1 MPIMKVKTADGS
13 WQKIAGANLGGAAP
27 QIPGDWA
34 QSDVNAPDYIKNRTH
49 YAGEKTELTIF
60 DEEIFLMKL
69 PYVDW
74 DDSVNFPFREAYEDY
89 PDLVYHIAFD
99 GQIYDSKLTYMYY
112 YPQDSYIAILGNASI
127 LGFNVEDNGIPC
139 ALMFN
144 LGYSGSNS
152 WADLAVITKEPISSI
167 LTLTVTPPAEEIPE
181 GEVADDEVII
191 DAWEIDCLA
200 TPDEEDWYDYGYELY
215 PMKNLIEEVGKEY
228 TIIFDGEE
236 YKLISEVS
244 DDGNYYLGDY
254 FAESPATM
262 KYPFFIIA
270 NYYDE
275 YEVIYVREI
284 GKTHTIEIN
293 TSEYAAPATILP
305 LNNYEFVPTTFPMAD
320 MPSYLF
326 GYRAVEHLGNF
337 FHKAPVNVTFDGLTE
352 PAVVM
357 SDEGIT
363 LYGPAQKEDEEPNP
377 IGLSLNSDY
386 IVMNGE
392 GMNTVISM
400 KASVTVQ
407 LDEVLEDNSY
417 LNIIPEQLID
427 VSLGIGNVPA
437 YTTVLEDFDFV
448 LKEDTLYRVKW
459 NGREYFPRA
468 RLIDNVIM
476 MGNNA
481 PLNGKTEM
489 PFNFSYSE
497 DDEFVMMAYLPAD
510 EDKQTHQVGIEAYK
524 SSLKKLDAKYLP
536 IATATQ
542 AGAVKAIPGYHSHSR
557 VVYADETGLLT
568 SALPETRVTDGTNNV
583 YLNDEYNVLRFKSEN
598 DSVHVKNENG
608 DCVVTIDS
616 VASWNDLTD
625 KPFEVTGD
633 LTVVEWDGVI
643 GSQDKVVMGEDPAS
657 TTAPVL
663 VKVSSLMP
671 TAEEIKT
678 LQTVKMSQNGEI
690 VTQAAADF
698 PENWWEN
705 SQFFTIFNDGISY
718 VLSDSLIVAHN
729 TELTTG
735 EGDSLNTITV
745 PSTGIYF
752 MHGRE
757 TIPMIVLGITYGTQE
772 ITYLDE
778 KFIPD
783 SIARVSDVEKAF
795 SAMDNDFDEMA
806 SQVEANT
813 NAINALTNGADP
825 DTIDGVN
832 DLIQYVAEHGTEVTG
847 MKEDIKAN
855 ADAIAA
861 IPEAIPVPATA
872 AVGQMIVVKAIDENG
887 KPTEWE
893 VVDVPSA
900 PVTSVNGLTGEV
912 QLTIPEVKEY
922 TVNGVTADE
931 SGNITIDIPVVKN
944 ITVNNVAADENGN
957 ISIDIPEAFSGNY
970 NDLTNKPVAAAV
982 ADAASE
988 NVTAAEFNALLAA
1001 LRAAGLL
1008 EASASE

>member
-1 MPIMKVKTADGS
+1 M
-13 WQKIAGANLGGAAP
+13 
-27 QIPGDWA
+27 
-34 QSDVNAPDYIKNRTH
+34 NAPDYIKNRTH

-60 DEEIFLMKL
+60 DEEIFLMNL

-74 DDSVNFPFREAYEDY
+74 AGSVSFPLDEIYEQY
-89 PDLVYHIAFD
+89 PDLEYHIAFN
-99 GQIYDSKLTYMYY
+99 GQIYDSKAIFMYY
-112 YPQDSYIAILGNASI
+112 QPWDSYIGILGNASI
-127 LGFNVEDNGIPC
+127 LGVNVEDNGIPC
-139 ALMFN
+139 ALLFDYYDN
-144 LGYSGSNS
+144 PPYVG
-152 WADLAVITKEPISSI
+152 VVTKEPISSI

-181 GEVADDEVII
+181 GEVADDAVII
-191 DAWEIDCLA
+191 DAWEIECLA

-215 PMKNLIEEVGKEY
+215 PMKNLIEEAGKEY
-228 TIIFDGEE
+228 TVIFDGEE

-244 DDGNYYLGDY
+244 DDGDYYLGDY
-254 FAESPATM
+254 FAESPSTM
-262 KYPFFIIA
+262 KYPFFIMVD
-270 NYYDE
+270 YYDE
-275 YEVIYVREI
+275 YEIIFVREI
-284 GKTHTIEIN
+284 GKTHTIEIK
-293 TSEYAAPATILP
+293 TDEYAAPATILP
-305 LNNYEFVPTTFPMAD
+305 LNSYEFVPTTFPMAD

-377 IGLSLNSDY
+377 IGLSLNGDY

-437 YTTVLEDFDFV
+437 YTTALEDFDFV

-568 SALPETRVTDGTNNV
+568 SALPETRVTDGTSSV

-625 KPFEVTGD
+625 KPFEATGD
-633 LTVVEWDGVI
+633 LTVIEWDGVI
-643 GSQDKVVMGEDPAS
+643 NNQDKLVLDDDPAS
-657 TTAPVL
+657 ATAPIL
-663 VKVSSLMP
+663 VKVSNLTPSI
-671 TAEEIKT
+671 EEIKT
-678 LQTVKMSQNGEI
+678 LQTMTMDQEGVIITQNA
-690 VTQAAADF
+690 TDL
-698 PENWWEN
+698 PDNWWEIPEM
-705 SQFFTIFNDGISY
+705 FVTFNDGNSY
-718 VLSDSLIVAHN
+718 ALGEAIFVVHS
-729 TELTTG
+729 TELTAGSETF
-735 EGDSLNTITV
+735 TF
-745 PSTGIYF
+745 PSTGVYF

-757 TIPMIVLGITYGTQE
+757 TAPYVVLGISYGTQE
-772 ITYLDE
+772 ITHLDE

-783 SIARVSDVEKAF
+783 SIMRVSDAEILVSKIEESF
-795 SAMDNDFDEMA
+795 EDIG

-872 AVGQMIVVKAIDENG
+872 AIGQMIVVKAVDENG

-922 TVNGVTADE
+922 TVNGVSADE
-931 SGNITIDIPVVKN
+931 SGNITIDIPVVKD

-957 ISIDIPEAFSGNY
+957 IAIDIPEAFSGNY